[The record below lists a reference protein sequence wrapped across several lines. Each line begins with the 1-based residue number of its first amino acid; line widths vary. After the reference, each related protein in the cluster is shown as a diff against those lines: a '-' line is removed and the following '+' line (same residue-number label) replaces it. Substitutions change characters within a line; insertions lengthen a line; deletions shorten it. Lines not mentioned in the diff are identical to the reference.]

1 MSRAKNLDDEDIARI
16 VGILDGWSGSLTWDA
31 LIDSIEKHLFVRYT
45 RQALHKHVRIRDAF
59 TLRKKTLSSEKP
71 RSPKAASS
79 PELELAWQRID
90 RLEAENKRLELENTR
105 LLEQF
110 VRWAYNA
117 NTRGLDANFLNQP
130 LPPISRK

>member
-59 TLRKKTLSSEKP
+59 TLRKRHFHQKSLEVQRWPPALSWFSHG
-71 RSPKAASS
+71 R
-79 PELELAWQRID
+79 ELTD
-90 RLEAENKRLELENTR
+90 
-105 LLEQF
+105 
-110 VRWAYNA
+110 
-117 NTRGLDANFLNQP
+117 
-130 LPPISRK
+130 

>member
-1 MSRAKNLDDEDIARI
+1 MSRAKNLDDEDIERI
-16 VGILDGWSGSLTWDA
+16 VGILDGWSEDLTWDA
-31 LIDSIEKHLFVRYT
+31 LIVSVEKHLFARYT

-59 TLRKKTLSSEKP
+59 VLRKKSLSSEKP
-71 RSPKAASS
+71 RRRKVASS
-79 PELELAWQRID
+79 PEMELALQRVD
-90 RLEAENKRLELENTR
+90 KLEAENERLKLENTR

-130 LPPISRK
+130 LPPIRRK